1 MSLII
6 WTITVLAAYIL
17 NIVFGDL
24 KTVLTINKHSFFKL
38 ILILLTDPYSL
49 IFQGKPFHSFAMRYW
64 KNFCPIALVKGG
76 RFIWSDCLVLQT
88 DSLVV
93 NRELT
98 HAGSLYTRR
107 NLTSCC
113 LTGYWVNMLVASLLT
128 SCRTFVVL
136 SSNCSKLVIIQ
147 LVGLHTCSKEQFVQG
162 TNWNNLYQA
171 ISCLLEQLTCWQV
184 NVVVKLQQVCLQA
197 RIAGLW
203 IQICVPSLRRGC
215 NGMYC

>member
-88 DSLVV
+88 DFLVM
-93 NRELT
+93 NTEFT

-107 NLTSCC
+107 NLTSCR

-136 SSNCSKLVIIQ
+136 SSIIVASLSSSNLLVCRPVASCS
-147 LVGLHTCSKEQFVQG
+147 
-162 TNWNNLYQA
+162 
-171 ISCLLEQLTCWQV
+171 LEHF
-184 NVVVKLQQVCLQA
+184 
-197 RIAGLW
+197 
-203 IQICVPSLRRGC
+203 VPSHIMFVRTINLLTS
-215 NGMYC
+215 